1 MRSRSIQSA
10 TAMAWG
16 SSRPQ
21 RRQLTYSTL
30 GKAWFD
36 CTDGTLGPEATR
48 GVGHRS
54 PENFLNHP
62 VNAKSLPFPIDANQ
76 REAAQSLEHIVDHE
90 RVALGTGKC
99 RFEGRPELGHP
110 AGQ

>member
-1 MRSRSIQSA
+1 MRSRSIQHA

-16 SSRPQ
+16 SSRSQ
-21 RRQLTYSTL
+21 RGQLVYYNV
-30 GKAWFD
+30 GKGLVD
-36 CTDGTLGPEATR
+36 CSNGPFGPEATQ
-48 GVGHRS
+48 GVVHRIF
-54 PENFLNHP
+54 EDFLNHA

-90 RVALGTGKC
+90 RVALGTGKR

-110 AGQ
+110 AGH